1 MKAAAQQETNTE
13 GKRDDAERFERIVT
27 WYQAHQ
33 RQLTIGLVVLAVIV
47 VGIWFTVSYRQRR
60 ETFAQRELQSAR
72 LAAEAGNLALAA
84 NDLTRLVTTYRGS
97 AAAEEAH
104 LVLGQ
109 VQLLQGQ
116 ADLATAELAQ
126 FIADGPSSQFRAMAY
141 GLYGAALEQTGQ
153 LAQAGSAYLE
163 GASGPGYEL
172 VRADLLMDAGRVF
185 AEVADTAQAVAA
197 YERMLADFEDA
208 PRAPEA
214 RLRLAELRQFDR
226 TQ

>member
-1 MKAAAQQETNTE
+1 MKAVTQQKANTE
-13 GKRDDAERFERIVT
+13 GKRDDGERFERIVA

-33 RQLTIGLVVLAVIV
+33 RQLTIGVVVLAVIA
-47 VGIWFTVSYRQRR
+47 VGIWFTMSYRERR

-72 LAAEAGNLALAA
+72 LAAESGNLALAA
-84 NDLTRLVTTYRGS
+84 NDLSRLVTTYSGS
-97 AAAEEAH
+97 DAAEEAR

-109 VQLLQGQ
+109 VLLLQDQ
-116 ADLATAELAQ
+116 ADLAVADLAQ

-153 LAQAGSAYLE
+153 FAEAGRAYLE
-163 GASGPGYEL
+163 GTSGPGYEL

-197 YERMLADFEDA
+197 YERMLTEFDEA

-214 RLRLAELRQFDR
+214 RLRLAELRRFDG